1 MDISRLTTA
10 PLLEVAQ
17 HIERGDISP
26 VELTEAM
33 LTRISELDGKIKSY
47 LLITEDLALR
57 QARDA
62 EVEIQVDIT
71 AGHCTGCRLHSKT

>member
-33 LTRISELDGKIKSY
+33 LTRISELDG
-47 LLITEDLALR
+47 
-57 QARDA
+57 
-62 EVEIQVDIT
+62 
-71 AGHCTGCRLHSKT
+71 